1 MVHKT
6 VDHGKLWSICK
17 LSHLKWLL
25 GGTYMYGNYAIQ
37 GRKLR
42 CCLGV
47 NSKLI
52 VFLVFFWNLLRLI
65 CNCLS
70 CNYHWM
76 IISFHFTSSPFQVP
90 FLIMIVVNTLFFF
103 SFSVFR
109 SLSVHSRPTSEIYAP
124 FSEAFLISKK
134 RKQQRR
140 WTWVSVYVVE
150 LNMYKRE

>member
-1 MVHKT
+1 MVYKT

-52 VFLVFFWNLLRLI
+52 VFLVFFLKSFFPASRGLSRRGKNGRERPLLAGKNLLRLI
-65 CNCLS
+65 CNCLRY
-70 CNYHWM
+70 NYHWM
-76 IISFHFTSSPFQVP
+76 IISFH
-90 FLIMIVVNTLFFF
+90 LNLY
-103 SFSVFR
+103 FR
-109 SLSVHSRPTSEIYAP
+109 SSHHLHSKCH
-124 FSEAFLISKK
+124 F
-134 RKQQRR
+134 
-140 WTWVSVYVVE
+140 
-150 LNMYKRE
+150 

>member
-1 MVHKT
+1 MVYKT

-76 IISFHFTSSPFQVP
+76 IIIIFSFKFVFLQFTSSPFQVP
-90 FLIMIVVNTLFFF
+90 FLIMIVVNTLFFLHF
-103 SFSVFR
+103 QSSDLFLFMVGQLQKYMPHSPRR
-109 SLSVHSRPTSEIYAP
+109 SSSR
-124 FSEAFLISKK
+124 
-134 RKQQRR
+134 RKGSNRED
-140 WTWVSVYVVE
+140 E
-150 LNMYKRE
+150 LE